1 MERFEKL
8 VVFLVMTAV
17 GASFLGPQSLLLHAQ
32 PQERPAGCHEHGSK
46 APAPHSTSY
55 QCCLTGHNT
64 AVPQT
69 SHSLEPILHDTQ
81 IDLLIDSPIG
91 PLATSGFG
99 QLTVSSG
106 DPPCATPLRI

>member
-1 MERFEKL
+1 MEHL
-8 VVFLVMTAV
+8 VKHIVFFVVTAV
-17 GASFLGPQSLLLHAQ
+17 GASFLGPQSLLLHAP

-69 SHSLEPILHDTQ
+69 SHSPEPILHETQ
-81 IDLLIDSPIG
+81 IELLIDSPIV
-91 PLATSGFG
+91 PLTTGGLGHLPAA
-99 QLTVSSG
+99 SG
-106 DPPCATPLRI
+106 DPPGATPLRI